1 MDTIKEYIDNLFLGL
16 PDTDEVRRAK
26 AELLEMMEDKYEEL
40 LSEGKSEEEAVGVV
54 ISEFGNLEEIAEEL
68 GISEQLKQTKGED
81 DTERNTT
88 GEGQSGYAS
97 AAGGDF
103 RSEGNGYQSAGNVY
117 RTEKKMDLEQVKDYL
132 AYAWKHA
139 WMVGIGVMCFILT
152 PFLMTMYEE
161 FEDLFSGSAAGEYFD
176 AFSLFVFLCGIIA
189 GVVFSVK
196 AKQLRKENALP
207 PNCHLILMEDALEY
221 YKEQKKNEEGKR
233 NNFKI
238 IGIILCIVWIFPSS
252 LSMIRIPF
260 VSEFLDDSIFPFVGI
275 GVLLLIVSE
284 SVGKRCIE
292 LEKRAFIS
300 GKNSAAGQGNA
311 FQTDG
316 GYQEGENSGMTS
328 QMQAFPDAKPKK
340 YTGLIIFLVIL
351 GILLVLSIVGAV
363 VAGFAFLKSGSIQEN
378 ITEENLPKT
387 VVKSYEPE
395 RVRKISVDLDTED
408 VIVHSEDDLSKI
420 DICYEGDHK
429 LTYDL
434 SGGELKI
441 REKSRFS
448 FVPRLFFWN
457 MRSERLVINL
467 PKEASFLGDMDIAL
481 DTGDVWMEGLQVD
494 HLSVDTDTGD
504 ITLLDTIG
512 KVTTIDADTGAVRVE
527 ESNEQ
532 GYYQDGLPFESLECD
547 LDTGDFAM
555 RMAVSEEDL
564 KGICSISLDSDV
576 GDISF
581 YGSDCGN
588 KMSWTP
594 EMISGKV
601 SVLKVETDT
610 GDIEI
615 GANK

>member
-1 MDTIKEYIDNLFLGL
+1 MDAIKEYIDNLFLGL

-40 LSEGKSEEEAVGVV
+40 LSEGKSEEEAVGVI

-81 DTERNTT
+81 DTEHNTT
-88 GEGQSGYAS
+88 GEGKSEYAS
-97 AAGGDF
+97 AAGGDV

-117 RTEKKMDLEQVKDYL
+117 RTEKKMDLEQVKDYF

-161 FEDLFSGSAAGEYFD
+161 FEDLFSGSAAGEFFD
-176 AFSLFVFLCGIIA
+176 AFSLFVFLCGITA
-189 GVVFSVK
+189 GVVFCVK

-207 PNCHLILMEDALEY
+207 SNCHLMLTEDALEY
-221 YKEQKKNEEGKR
+221 YKGQKKKEEGKR

-252 LSMIRIPF
+252 LNIMRIPF
-260 VSEFLDDSIFPFVGI
+260 VSEFLDDSIFPFVGA

-284 SVGKRCIE
+284 SVGKRYIE

-300 GKNSAAGQGNA
+300 GGNA
-311 FQTDG
+311 ATGQENVFPAG
-316 GYQEGENSGMTS
+316 GYQAGESFGTSS

-351 GILLVLSIVGAV
+351 GFLLVLSVVGAI
-363 VAGFAFLKSGSIQEN
+363 VAGLAFMKSGSIQEN
-378 ITEENLPKT
+378 ITEEDLPKT

-395 RVRKISVDLDTED
+395 QVKKISIDLDTED

-434 SGGELKI
+434 SGGELEI

-448 FVPRLFFWN
+448 LVPRFFFWN
-457 MRSERLVINL
+457 MQSERLVINL
-467 PKEASFLGDMDIAL
+467 PKEASFLHDMDITL
-481 DTGDVWMEGLQVD
+481 DTGDAWMEGVQVER
-494 HLSVDTDTGD
+494 LSVDTDTGD
-504 ITLLDTIG
+504 ITLLDTMG
-512 KVTTIDADTGAVRVE
+512 RATTID
-527 ESNEQ
+527 
-532 GYYQDGLPFESLECD
+532 
-547 LDTGDFAM
+547 
-555 RMAVSEEDL
+555 
-564 KGICSISLDSDV
+564 
-576 GDISF
+576 
-581 YGSDCGN
+581 
-588 KMSWTP
+588 
-594 EMISGKV
+594 
-601 SVLKVETDT
+601 TDT
-610 GDIEI
+610 GDVRIEGTDAYGI
-615 GANK
+615 QRGWGERKQKSVSAAEEKSSEAEHGAPLPQKGRHAAGEEEGPQGRLRHRRRGACDVHLPDHLHLCLLGNPGADTV